1 MDMISTECG
10 HTFCSSCLKELFS
23 MQLQVKL
30 QEIAE
35 RLLAPGSG
43 SWPRLQRL
51 CEYGQI
57 LPTTEVDVRWIGYH
71 LSVLQ
76 SDPSRQGPKVFSYPC
91 PTCRCVITSPPPC
104 NYIVKDMS
112 SLLGFEHQGR
122 SHQEGHDAHAENF
135 FSSLFLMLDE
145 RGYLN
150 RGENYD

>member
-1 MDMISTECG
+1 
-10 HTFCSSCLKELFS
+10 

-30 QEIAE
+30 QEMAE
-35 RLLAPGSG
+35 RLAPSSG
-43 SWPRLQRL
+43 SLARLQRL

-71 LSVLQ
+71 LTVFQ

-91 PTCRCVITSPPPC
+91 PTCRCLVTTPPAY

-122 SHQEGHDAHAENF
+122 SHQDAENF
-135 FSSLFLMLDE
+135 FSGLFLVLDE

-150 RGENYD
+150 RGEIYD